1 MKAGLCRGAGCT
13 SVSIPL
19 LSRSVTMP
27 QPFEFSWS
35 WLSARMMDLLSRRPV
50 LACGVGGGRPAACAG
65 AMGSPVVAKGG
76 TRAMA
81 ASGLS
86 LSAAAAAPWF
96 GIWRAGGGMPA
107 AELLQYF
114 RQGGRKISFEAKKSR
129 KLAWPI
135 SGQARAR
142 AERESE
148 GSLEA
153 GSSHARAT
161 HLDLG
166 CAHGCSPTLGR
177 PPRWGIWAAPGGGST
192 RGEVDSV
199 SGGHTRGTHRRRVD
213 AVCAVRLGRRV
224 HCQTRESRLCAMPH
238 TPL

>member
-65 AMGSPVVAKGG
+65 VLGSPVVAKGG

-107 AELLQYF
+107 AELVPYF
-114 RQGGRKISFEAKKSR
+114 RQGWITQQSYLILSIAKGGERFPRTRRKAESYQCTMDTLSQSMKLQQLPEADADALLRLPADS
-129 KLAWPI
+129 
-135 SGQARAR
+135 
-142 AERESE
+142 ES
-148 GSLEA
+148 
-153 GSSHARAT
+153 
-161 HLDLG
+161 
-166 CAHGCSPTLGR
+166 
-177 PPRWGIWAAPGGGST
+177 
-192 RGEVDSV
+192 
-199 SGGHTRGTHRRRVD
+199 
-213 AVCAVRLGRRV
+213 
-224 HCQTRESRLCAMPH
+224 
-238 TPL
+238 